1 MQSADSNA
9 TPAHPALTDAQRLF
23 WRPLPLANVLGQSDY
38 AGFTVAVIWFAIT
51 AVCIWWAMVS
61 GSFNWNLW
69 HVDLF
74 GTPVVFGFYLP
85 WSLCVLLVMWFGLE
99 WAAVPAYLATLF
111 GTLHASMPI
120 DLAVVNALHNPLAMA
135 VYFLFYCGLRN
146 EYSLRSRKSWLIFIA
161 ASLLASIV
169 SSIGAFISEFN
180 VAVSGAEL
188 WSNWMGWWP
197 NAFLQALFIDGPVIY
212 LLSPVIER
220 AKLRYFKHMSAELFS
235 MQKLLLA
242 VSMFVLCLALFILVD
257 DRWQDMRAHAILT
270 APLSDGLRAQIQTQF
285 NVQHFVVW
293 VLALLLAGTSLGGAI
308 IAGRWAHR
316 LHERADSETR
326 EVRDEIRRS
335 EVRFRNFFERN
346 PVPMWAFDSETGR
359 FLEVNPAAVRVYG
372 YSRDEFLNMTIF
384 DTHLLEDIQRIKQQF
399 KPVDASEPFRH
410 AGEWRQLRK
419 DGSLIHAEV
428 HVSSMKMDGR
438 PVNLA
443 LLHDISPRKQVHTA
457 MEKRTQELR
466 ILTAASL
473 EMAGAQT
480 IEQVLQ
486 LAADRTRQ
494 LIRANLAV
502 THNWG
507 RGSHEQVIWRVSLAP
522 QYARWADFRVSPDGS
537 GIYKLVM
544 QKLHPVRLTRTEL
557 LNHPQFH
564 GFGKYP
570 EKHPPLNGL
579 IAVPLTTRD
588 GAVTGAL
595 MASDKIDGEFDIQD
609 EVLLMQL
616 AQTAS
621 VSLENVQL
629 NDALHRH
636 MQELEQRVAE
646 RTQELDISNRELDAF
661 AYSVAHDLRA
671 PLRAMYGFANAIL
684 EDYSSRLDEDG
695 RNYLT
700 RIVNAARNMDLLIQ
714 DLLAYSRIGR
724 AYMVMEGVRLD
735 DLTEEV
741 LAELAPDIEMRR
753 AVIRVDVPSLL
764 TQAHRGTLKQ
774 VILNLVSNAI
784 KFVAPG
790 KRPEVS
796 IHARACEG
804 WVEMTVSD
812 NGIGISAEHHE
823 RIFNVFERLHGA
835 DAYPGTGIGL
845 SIVKKG
851 LARMYGEIHVESGET
866 GSTFRVRLKESR
878 HE

>member
-1 MQSADSNA
+1 MQSADSNPA
-9 TPAHPALTDAQRLF
+9 PAHPAQTDAQRLF
-23 WRPLPLANVLGQSDY
+23 WRPLPLASVLGQSDY
-38 AGFTVAVIWFAIT
+38 AGFIVAVIWFAIN
-51 AVCIWWAMVS
+51 AACIWWAIVN
-61 GSFNWNLW
+61 GSFSWNLW
-69 HVDLF
+69 RVDLF
-74 GTPVVFGFYLP
+74 GTHVVFGFYLP

-111 GTLHASMPI
+111 GTLHASMPV

-135 VYFLFYCGLRN
+135 VYFLFYCGLRHD
-146 EYSLRSRKSWLIFIA
+146 YSLRSRKSWLIFIA

-197 NAFLQALFIDGPVIY
+197 NAFLQSLLIDGPLIY
-212 LLSPVIER
+212 LFSPAIER
-220 AKLRYFKHMSAELFS
+220 TKQRYFRRVPAELFS

-257 DRWQDMRAHAILT
+257 DRWQDIRAHAILA
-270 APLSDGLRAQIQTQF
+270 APLSDDLRAQIQTQF

-293 VLALLLAGTSLGGAI
+293 VLALLLAGTSLGGVI
-308 IAGRWAHR
+308 VAGRWVRR

-335 EVRFRNFFERN
+335 EARFRNFFERN
-346 PVPMWAFDSETGR
+346 PVPMWAFDPDTGR
-359 FLEVNPAAVRVYG
+359 FLEVNPAALHAYG
-372 YSRDEFLNMTIF
+372 YSRDEFLSMTIF
-384 DTHLLEDIQRIKQQF
+384 DIHPPEDIKHLKKKF
-399 KPVDASEPFRH
+399 KSADASEPFRH
-410 AGEWRQLRK
+410 AGEWRHLRK
-419 DGSLIHAEV
+419 DGSLIDAEV

-438 PVNLA
+438 SVSLV
-443 LLHDISPRKQVHTA
+443 LVHDISPRKQAHTA

-466 ILTAASL
+466 ILAAASL
-473 EMAGAQT
+473 ELAGAQT
-480 IEQVLQ
+480 MEQVLQ
-486 LAADRTRQ
+486 LAADRARQ
-494 LIRANLAV
+494 LTQANLAV
-502 THNWG
+502 THSWG
-507 RGSHEQVIWRVSLAP
+507 QGNHGHITWRVSLTP
-522 QYARWADFRVSPDGS
+522 QYAHWADFRVPPDGT
-537 GIYKLVM
+537 GIYKLVT

-557 LNHPQFH
+557 QHHPQFH
-564 GFGKYP
+564 GFGKYS

-579 IAVPLTTRD
+579 LAVPLTTRD

-595 MASDKIDGEFDIQD
+595 MASDKVDGEFDIQD

-629 NDALHRH
+629 NDALLRH
-636 MQELEQRVAE
+636 MQELERRVAE

-671 PLRAMYGFANAIL
+671 PLRAMHGFANAIL
-684 EDYSSRLDEDG
+684 EDYGSRLDEDG
-695 RNYLT
+695 HNYLT
-700 RIVNAARNMDLLIQ
+700 RIVNAARNMDMLIQ
-714 DLLAYSRIGR
+714 DLLAYSRVGR
-724 AYMVMEGVRLD
+724 VHMVMEGVRLD
-735 DLTEEV
+735 ELIGEI
-741 LAELAPDIEMRR
+741 LAELAPDIEMRQ

-774 VILNLVSNAI
+774 IILNLVSNAI

-796 IHARACEG
+796 IHARVCEG
-804 WVEMTVSD
+804 WVEMAVSD
-812 NGIGISAEHHE
+812 NGIGIAAEHRE

-835 DAYPGTGIGL
+835 EAYPGTGIGL

-851 LARMYGEIHVESGET
+851 LACMHGEIRVESGET
-866 GSTFRVRLKESR
+866 GSTFRLRLKEFR